1 MYLDLWSPLSSV
13 FSWLNYPFKKT
24 IFPKSNVASQMAQS
38 TCQYGRCKR
47 QGFDPW
53 VRKILW
59 RRVQQLTPE
68 FLPENSTD
76 TGAWWDTFH
85 GVAKSWT
92 QQHTH
97 TWSQISLS
105 ILFPTFKTQT
115 KKAIF
120 CCLRWKKARD
130 CEPGFHPGKAMSWSN
145 AGDEPTRVSLAWRP
159 ALPSVWPV
167 QTLQILQTET
177 GHSTS
182 LSSRKQEIIT
192 SCKGYVLLEKGFWHS
207 ALSIITKL
215 ALLFWTL
222 CKQRL
227 KPLRKQLFSTI
238 TWGSHCGQSS
248 WSHKHAS
255 EDCSPGRTWAA
266 PSWEDLG
273 QKLTIEWFP
282 NTRPSE
288 TEMVTILSHYI
299 WDNLFM
305 NTEDKG
311 QIP

>member
-1 MYLDLWSPLSSV
+1 MVRELQNKPKCISTSDLLCPLFFPDLIIHSRKPYSP
-13 FSWLNYPFKKT
+13 
-24 IFPKSNVASQMAQS
+24 SQMWLPRWRSGKES

-76 TGAWWDTFH
+76 TGAWWDTIH

-92 QQHTH
+92 QQHTR
-97 TWSQISLS
+97 TSSQISLS

-130 CEPGFHPGKAMSWSN
+130 CEPGFHLGKAMSWSD
-145 AGDEPTRVSLAWRP
+145 AGDEPARVSLAWRP

-192 SCKGYVLLEKGFWHS
+192 SCKGYVLLEKGFWH
-207 ALSIITKL
+207 
-215 ALLFWTL
+215 
-222 CKQRL
+222 
-227 KPLRKQLFSTI
+227 
-238 TWGSHCGQSS
+238 
-248 WSHKHAS
+248 
-255 EDCSPGRTWAA
+255 
-266 PSWEDLG
+266 
-273 QKLTIEWFP
+273 
-282 NTRPSE
+282 
-288 TEMVTILSHYI
+288 
-299 WDNLFM
+299 
-305 NTEDKG
+305 
-311 QIP
+311 